1 MKLPDLTELALRNLR
16 ESLLRN
22 SLTTVGISVGVASL
36 VAMLSLGIGLQQM
49 ASRRLVKSGLF
60 DTVVVTSRRE
70 LHGMGREEERNGPTP
85 GESRILDEPARLA
98 IEHLPNVAEAYPDI
112 RFVTELQFE
121 DKPHLT
127 MISALPASAK
137 SNDAFEG
144 MQGRFFSSDAA
155 PEVILQKSFAEELL
169 GKTPKLG
176 APEPAVAELAA
187 PLLGKEM
194 TMRYAQRASSPAQ
207 PSPAQPAPI
216 PPRAAS
222 SADIDLAGAAYSVVS
237 REQKLKIVGVSD
249 LDPESMRGP
258 TRAKVFL
265 PLKLAESLHVMQ
277 PTDLREISRAASDQ
291 PVYSSISVRVKN
303 PSQVQPVE
311 DAIKKMGFTT
321 FSILDASRGLR
332 QFFAVLYAFLGIFGS
347 LALMVASIGIV
358 NTLVMAI
365 LERRREIGIMKAI
378 GASDGDVQKL
388 FFAEAGA
395 MGILG
400 GIFGVVFGWIIGQ
413 LINFG
418 TNIYLRRQSLPPEH
432 FWAVPWWLV
441 AFAILFSAVVS
452 LISGLYPAGRAARL
466 DPVQALR
473 YE

>member
-1 MKLPDLTELALRNLR
+1 MKLPDLTELAVRNLR

-36 VAMLSLGIGLQQM
+36 VAMLSLGIGLQQL
-49 ASRRLVKSGLF
+49 ASRRLMKSGLF
-60 DTVVVTSRRE
+60 DTVVVTSRRD
-70 LHGMGREEERNGPTP
+70 LRNFGREEERNGPAP
-85 GESRILDEPARLA
+85 GESRILDESTRIE
-98 IEHLPNVAEAYPDI
+98 IEHLPNVLEAYPDI
-112 RFVTELQFE
+112 RFITELRYE

-127 MISALPASAK
+127 MVSALPASAK

-144 MQGRFFSSDAA
+144 VQGHFFSSDTA
-155 PEVILQKSFAEELL
+155 PEVVIQKAFAEELL
-169 GKTPKLG
+169 GKTPKSDLD
-176 APEPAVAELAA
+176 ETNVASLAA
-187 PLLGKEM
+187 PLLGKELI
-194 TMRYAQRASSPAQ
+194 MRYAQRE
-207 PSPAQPAPI
+207 APKT
-216 PPRAAS
+216 S
-222 SADIDLAGAAYSVVS
+222 SATTSSNHTAAPEDQRLSGAAYSVIS
-237 REQKLKIVGVSD
+237 REQKLAIVGVAD

-258 TRAKVFL
+258 TRARVFL

-277 PTDLREISRAASDQ
+277 PTDLREISRAAGDQ

-303 PSQVQPVE
+303 PSQIRAIE
-311 DAIKKMGFTT
+311 DSIKKMGFNT
-321 FSILDASRGLR
+321 FSILDATRSLQ
-332 QFFAVLYAFLGIFGS
+332 QFFAVLDLFLGIFGS
-347 LALMVASIGIV
+347 LALAVASIGIV

-378 GASDGDVQKL
+378 GASDGDVKKL

-400 GIFGVVFGWIIGQ
+400 GIVGVALGWAIGQ
-413 LINFG
+413 VINLG
-418 TNIYLRRQSLPPEH
+418 TNIYLKRQSLPPEH

-441 AFAILFSAVVS
+441 GAAIVFAFVVS
-452 LISGLYPAGRAARL
+452 LLSGLYPAGRAARL

>member
-16 ESLLRN
+16 ESVLRN

-36 VAMLSLGIGLQQM
+36 VAMLSLGIGLQQL

-60 DTVVVTSRRE
+60 DTVVVTSRRD
-70 LHGMGREEERNGPTP
+70 LRNFNREEERGGPAP
-85 GESRILDEPARLA
+85 GESRILNETSRQEIERLPGV
-98 IEHLPNVAEAYPDI
+98 LEAYPDI
-112 RFVTELQFE
+112 RFATELRFE

-127 MISALPASAK
+127 MVSALPASAK

-144 MQGRFFSSDAA
+144 MQGSFFSSDSA
-155 PEVILQKSFAEELL
+155 PEAILQKSFAEELL
-169 GKTPKLG
+169 GKTPKPG
-176 APEPAVAELAA
+176 DDEINVAQLAA
-187 PLLGKEM
+187 PLLGKEL
-194 TMRYAQRASSPAQ
+194 TMRYAQREETPT
-207 PSPAQPAPI
+207 PEPT
-216 PPRAAS
+216 RKAADMP
-222 SADIDLAGAAYSVVS
+222 ADIVSPTGAAYSVIS
-237 REQKLKIVGVSD
+237 REQNLKIVGIAD

-258 TRAKVFL
+258 TRARVFL

-277 PTDLREISRAASDQ
+277 PTDLREISSANSGQ
-291 PVYSSISVRVKN
+291 TLYSSISVRVKN
-303 PSQVQPVE
+303 PSQVQTIE
-311 DAIKKMGFTT
+311 DAVKKMGFSA
-321 FSILDASRGLR
+321 FSILDATRSLR
-332 QFFAVLYAFLGIFGS
+332 QFFAVLDLFLGIFGS
-347 LALMVASIGIV
+347 LALAVASIGIV

-378 GASDGDVQKL
+378 GASDGDVKKL

-400 GIFGVVFGWIIGQ
+400 GIVGVALGWAIGQ
-413 LINFG
+413 AINFG
-418 TNIYLRRQSLPPEH
+418 TNIYLKRQALPPEH

-441 AFAILFSAVVS
+441 AFAVLFAFFVS
-452 LISGLYPAGRAARL
+452 LVSGLYPAGRAARL